1 MSIKTLVVAPYAGL
15 AELTNSLKADLE
27 EFDITV
33 IQGDLSEVLP
43 QIDSFHLQ
51 GYDLIISR
59 GGTAT
64 LLSKHSYL
72 PVIDIQVSGFDILR
86 MLTLVKG
93 FQAPVEMIGF
103 RNVIEGII
111 SGSNLMD
118 MDISYTVIHHQDEVD
133 QALQAAK
140 SKGVKVI
147 VGDNITVKKATGHGM
162 QGVLIT
168 SGPESVKAAF
178 TQAKQIY
185 KISQTYKVKNQAFE
199 TLLSTME
206 TGYAIVDQEG
216 TVKYANQAFRD
227 LLKLKESQSNLFRSY
242 PYLQKLLVN
251 LGQGITL
258 DHQMMMVDQEG
269 QFALT
274 GDEIPMESDLKVY
287 YLKARPAAQA
297 ADADI
302 HFGYSAGL
310 NHTFPPLIMTQAVY
324 SKEKASYTLPMAVYG
339 EEGAGRRLFVLGSL
353 MDHSKTM
360 VEIKIF
366 KSAEASFRAL
376 LALISICNED
386 QILYISG
393 AENLTLTAQEEFAI
407 ALEKVAAKTV
417 FSFLEDPVFMLEQT
431 QIDKKLYNFFKKQI
445 VYIAPLHERRED
457 LEEYIRAFLISFN
470 EKYGKQIV
478 GVRPE
483 VIEAL
488 HDHSWANNLFELKD
502 VMEQFVQHTSSEYID
517 TNVLPILYGLQQN
530 QKNKGSLDPELTGL
544 NLNQT
549 LDHIEKDIIQIVL
562 EQEGMNQSHAANR
575 LGINRSTLW
584 RKLKG

>member
-1 MSIKTLVVAPYAGL
+1 MRIKTLVVAPYAGL
-15 AELTNSLKADLE
+15 VELTNSLKADLE
-27 EFDITV
+27 EFEITV
-33 IQGDLSEVLP
+33 IQGDLMEVLP

-64 LLSKHSYL
+64 LLGKHSYL

-93 FQAPVEMIGF
+93 FHAPVEMIGF
-103 RNVIEGII
+103 QNVIEGII

-118 MDISYTVIHHQDEVD
+118 MDISYTMIHNQDEVD
-133 QALQAAK
+133 HALQAAK
-140 SKGVKVI
+140 LKGVKII
-147 VGDNITVKKATGHGM
+147 VGDNITVKKAAGYGL

-168 SGPESVKAAF
+168 SGRESVIAAF
-178 TQAKQIY
+178 AQAKQIY

-206 TGYAIVDQEG
+206 TGCAIVDQAG
-216 TVKYANQAFRD
+216 TVKYANHAFRD
-227 LLKLKESQSNLFRSY
+227 LLRIKESQSNLFQPY
-242 PYLQKLLVN
+242 PYLQKLFLN
-251 LGQGITL
+251 LGKGITL
-258 DHQMMMVDQEG
+258 NRQMMMVDPEG

-274 GDEIPMESDLKVY
+274 GDEIPTEGDLRMF
-287 YLKARPAAQA
+287 YLKAIPATQ

-302 HFGYSAGL
+302 RFSYSTGL
-310 NHTFPPLIMTQAVY
+310 NDAFPPLIMTQSVY
-324 SKEKASYTLPMAVYG
+324 AKEKASYALPMAVYG
-339 EEGAGRRLFVLGSL
+339 EEGAGRRLFALGSL
-353 MDHSKTM
+353 TDHSKSM

-366 KSAEASFRAL
+366 NSAEASFGAL
-376 LALISICNED
+376 LALIAACDED

-393 AENLTLTAQEEFAI
+393 AENLTLTEQETFAI
-407 ALEKVAAKTV
+407 ALEKAAANTI
-417 FSFLEDPVFMLEQT
+417 FSFLTDPSILLEQS
-431 QIDKKLYNFFKKQI
+431 QLDKKLYNFFNKQI
-445 VYIAPLHERRED
+445 VYIAPLHKRRAD

-483 VIEAL
+483 VAEAL
-488 HDHSWANNLFELKD
+488 YHHSWESNLFELKD
-502 VMEQFVQHTSSEYID
+502 VMEQFVRHTSGEYID
-517 TNVLPILYGLQQN
+517 TNVLPILHDLQQN
-530 QKNKGSLDPELTGL
+530 QNNKDSSAPELTGL
-544 NLNQT
+544 NLNRT
-549 LDHIEKDIIQIVL
+549 LDDIEKDIIQIVL
-562 EQEGMNQSHAANR
+562 EQEGMNQSQTANR